1 MQIDILWR
9 RWIDVLAA
17 TYFGYRD
24 VWRAKRSLLITCKDD
39 GFIIRATAAN
49 NDRMIRPEHPVKDE
63 EQPVL
68 AVLTAGEHA
77 SAALSHAARRGI
89 VILEIPREHVV
100 LRRVGVPAQA
110 RDFVAGIV
118 RNQID
123 RLSPWPP
130 EQAIYGFAIDVD
142 AEDAA
147 TLDVCV
153 LIAARAAT
161 DGLRDQIAAI
171 GLSVDR
177 IVAPPCRA
185 GDSKAITL
193 WSRLVDISPEQKTL
207 VRRQI
212 GIGIAATVGA
222 SFALSLWAMISAR
235 MIGGTNDEVAARIS
249 TLEHQLQSP
258 LTLKSVA
265 SLPPGEREWYAK
277 ETLPTAVIVIEALS
291 RALPDTAYLTELS
304 LQNTTLRIVGLTSDA
319 PSLIAPLEHSGS
331 LTNVHFFAPT
341 TRESDGKHFRFH
353 IESSVEP
360 HATLT
365 EDRH

>member
-1 MQIDILWR
+1 MQIDTLWR
-9 RWIDVLAA
+9 RWLDVLAA

-24 VWRAKRSLLITCKDD
+24 VWRAKRSLVITCKDD
-39 GFIIRATAAN
+39 RFIIRAAATDS
-49 NDRMIRPEHPVKDE
+49 DRIIQP
-63 EQPVL
+63 EQPFEGEDCPVAVL
-68 AVLTAGEHA
+68 AAGERA
-77 SAALSHAARRGI
+77 SNALSHAARRSV
-89 VILEIPREHVV
+89 VILEVPSEHVV

-142 AEDAA
+142 SEDAA

-153 LIAARAAT
+153 LIAARTVT

-177 IVAPPCRA
+177 IVAPLFR
-185 GDSKAITL
+185 GDSTAVIL
-193 WSRLVDISPEQKTL
+193 WSRLVDISPEQKTRL
-207 VRRQI
+207 RRQI
-212 GIGIAATVGA
+212 GIGIAAAVGA
-222 SFALSLWAMISAR
+222 SFALSLWAVISAQ
-235 MIGGTNDEVAARIS
+235 MIGGRNDEVAARIS
-249 TLEHQLQSP
+249 TLERQLQAP
-258 LTLKSVA
+258 LTLRAVA
-265 SLPPGEREWYAK
+265 SLPPAQREWYAK
-277 ETLPTAVIVIEALS
+277 ETSPTAVIVIEALS

-341 TRESDGKHFRFH
+341 TRESDGKKFRFH

-360 HATLT
+360 HATLA
-365 EDRH
+365 EDQH